1 MYVDTNFINIV
12 LLFWGL
18 KKMTKKNLKGCRVY
32 DLCLHV
38 TGLPYNSLESLI
50 TISEVIVYCDMVGDE
65 TTVEIKPITKG
76 FTENNYFKQENV
88 NICLINEVKKNKLNQ
103 ILSNRETDGFTVNIA
118 TLDGIP
124 LYSENV
130 FVNAEGGVE
139 GRSHDLR
146 EFTNGS
152 CLSLLIANLA
162 NCPQSKFLHDNK
174 NTGQSKY
181 NGPQT
186 NTLKWKHS
194 TGDGIQSSSP
204 AICNAGTIYIGNV
217 YSNLY
222 ALNPDG
228 SIKWKYTTGNII
240 MSSPA
245 IGSDGTIYFGSTD
258 KNLYALNPDG
268 TKKWKYTTEN
278 EVYSSPAIGSDGT
291 IYIGIDDGNLY
302 ALNPDGTEKWNK
314 TLGDWIGSSPAIGG
328 DGTIYVGSGDGNLY
342 ALNPDGSIKWNYSTK
357 REIYSSPAIGSDGT
371 IYIGS
376 YDGNLYAIAD
386 PKS

>member
-1 MYVDTNFINIV
+1 MHVNTNFINIV

-130 FVNAEGGVE
+130 FVNAEGGIE

-228 SIKWKYTTGNII
+228 
-240 MSSPA
+240 
-245 IGSDGTIYFGSTD
+245 
-258 KNLYALNPDG
+258 

-314 TLGDWIGSSPAIGG
+314 ALGDWIGSSPAIGG

-376 YDGNLYAIAD
+376 YDGNLYAIED